1 MSLSIAIGNDILKRK
16 DIYLDT
22 AATTK
27 PNKYTVD
34 SIMPYL
40 TDKWYNPSSLYSES
54 RNVSDDIKSAR
65 ENIGNY
71 IGAKGDEIYFTS
83 GGSESNC
90 WAIQGFVN
98 YWKLKGYEPV
108 IITSTIEHKS
118 IISCVEGLCVDTHF
132 VGVYKDGC
140 VKMTQL
146 EELLKYITKNNPK
159 SKILVSVQFA
169 NNEIG
174 IVQNI
179 KAITKI
185 AHKYSAFVHTDTVQ
199 IIGHLPIDVKE
210 LDIDMLSA
218 SGHKFNA
225 LKGIGFLYIK
235 SGVKIAPLI
244 YGSQNNSMRG
254 GTENVAGIISMSK
267 ALDLCDVSYSYI
279 KDKYAIREKFINKIL
294 KLNYNLQLNSSSD
307 YGNSLPTIIS
317 LTIKEN
323 VTAEALVYIL
333 NSSGICIS
341 SGSACNSHSEEP
353 SYVLKAIGLSDED
366 AVRTIRISFS
376 DDLTSEDM
384 DRFIDELNKAIRLL
398 LS

>member
-27 PNKYTVD
+27 PNKYIVE
-34 SIMPYL
+34 SITPYL
-40 TDKWYNPSSLYSES
+40 TDKWYNPSSLYFES
-54 RNVSDDIKSAR
+54 RDVSKDIKSAR
-65 ENIGNY
+65 ENIGNH

-98 YWKLKGYEPV
+98 YWKSKGYEPI

-159 SKILVSVQFA
+159 SKILVSIQFA

-174 IVQNI
+174 IIQNI

-185 AHKYSAFVHTDTVQ
+185 AHKYLAFVHTDAVQ

-225 LKGIGFLYIK
+225 LKGTGFLYIK

-244 YGSQNNSMRG
+244 YGSQNNGMRG
-254 GTENVAGIISMSK
+254 GTENVAGIVSMSK
-267 ALDLCDVSYSYI
+267 ALDLCDVSCSYI
-279 KDKYAIREKFINKIL
+279 KNKYAVREKFINKIL

-341 SGSACNSHSEEP
+341 SGSACNSHSEES
-353 SYVLKAIGLSDED
+353 SYVLKAIGSSDED

-376 DDLTSEDM
+376 NDLTSEDM
-384 DRFIDELNKAIRLL
+384 DRFVDELDKAIKLL

>member
-1 MSLSIAIGNDILKRK
+1 MSLSIAIGNDVLKRK

-27 PNKYTVD
+27 PNKYIVE

-54 RNVSDDIKSAR
+54 RNVSEDIKSAR

-71 IGAKGDEIYFTS
+71 IGAKCDEIYFTS

-90 WAIQGFVN
+90 WAIQGFAK
-98 YWKLKGYEPV
+98 YWESKGYEPV
-108 IITSTIEHKS
+108 IVTSTIEHKS
-118 IISCVEGLCVDTHF
+118 IMSCVEGLCVDTHF

-146 EELLKYITKNNPK
+146 EELLKYISKNNPK

-185 AHKYSAFVHTDTVQ
+185 AHKYSAFIHTDAVQ

-210 LDIDMLSA
+210 IDVDMLSA

-225 LKGIGFLYIK
+225 LKGNGFLYIK

-244 YGSQNNSMRG
+244 YGSQNNGMRG
-254 GTENVAGIISMSK
+254 GTENVAGIVSMSQ
-267 ALDLCDVSYSYI
+267 ALDLCDTSYSCI
-279 KDKYAIREKFINKIL
+279 KNKYAVREKFINKIL
-294 KLNYNLQLNSSSD
+294 KLNYNLQLNNSSD
-307 YGNSLPTIIS
+307 YGNSLPTVIS

-341 SGSACNSHSEEP
+341 SGSACNSHSEDP

-376 DDLTSEDM
+376 DDLTPEDM
-384 DRFIDELNKAIRLL
+384 DKFVNELNKAIRLL

>member
-1 MSLSIAIGNDILKRK
+1 MNLSIATGNDILKRK

-27 PNKYTVD
+27 PNKYIVE
-34 SIMPYL
+34 SITPYL

-54 RNVSDDIKSAR
+54 RDVSKDIKSAR

-90 WAIQGFVN
+90 WDIQGFVN
-98 YWKLKGYEPV
+98 YWKSKGYEPV

-159 SKILVSVQFA
+159 SKILVSIQFA

-174 IVQNI
+174 IIQNI

-185 AHKYSAFVHTDTVQ
+185 AHKHSAFVHTDAVQ

-225 LKGIGFLYIK
+225 LKGTGFLYIK

-244 YGSQNNSMRG
+244 YGTQNNGMRG
-254 GTENVAGIISMSK
+254 GTENVIGIVSMSQ
-267 ALDLCDVSYSYI
+267 ALDLCDVSCSYI
-279 KDKYAIREKFINKIL
+279 KNKYAIREKFINKIL

-307 YGNSLPTIIS
+307 YGNSLPTVIS

-376 DDLTSEDM
+376 GDLTSEDM
-384 DRFIDELNKAIRLL
+384 DRFVDELNKAIRLL

>member
-1 MSLSIAIGNDILKRK
+1 MNLSIATGNDILKRK

-27 PNKYTVD
+27 PNRHVVE
-34 SIMPYL
+34 SIMPYV
-40 TDKWYNPSSLYSES
+40 TDKWYNPSSLYFES
-54 RNVSDDIKSAR
+54 RDVSKDIKSAR

-90 WAIQGFVN
+90 WTIQGFVN
-98 YWKLKGYEPV
+98 YWKSKGYEPV

-159 SKILVSVQFA
+159 SKILVSIQFA

-185 AHKYSAFVHTDTVQ
+185 AHKYSAFVHTDAVQ
-199 IIGHLPIDVKE
+199 IIGHLSIDVKE

-225 LKGIGFLYIK
+225 LKGTGFLYIK

-244 YGSQNNSMRG
+244 YGSQNNGMRG
-254 GTENVAGIISMSK
+254 GTENVAGIVSMSQV
-267 ALDLCDVSYSYI
+267 LDLYDVSCNCI
-279 KDKYAIREKFINKIL
+279 KNKYAIREKFINKIF

-384 DRFIDELNKAIRLL
+384 DRFVDELDKAIRLL

>member
-27 PNKYTVD
+27 PNKYIVE

-40 TDKWYNPSSLYSES
+40 TDKWHNPSSLYFES
-54 RNVSDDIKSAR
+54 RDVSKDIKSAR

-71 IGAKGDEIYFTS
+71 IGAKCDEIYFTS

-98 YWKLKGYEPV
+98 YWKSKGYEPV
-108 IITSTIEHKS
+108 IVTSTIEHKS
-118 IISCVEGLCVDTHF
+118 IISCVEGLYIDTHF

-146 EELLKYITKNNPK
+146 EELLKYITKNNHK
-159 SKILVSVQFA
+159 SKILVSIQFA

-174 IVQNI
+174 IIQNI

-185 AHKYSAFVHTDTVQ
+185 AHKYSAFVHTDAVQ

-210 LDIDMLSA
+210 LDVDMLSA

-225 LKGIGFLYIK
+225 LKGAGFLYIK

-244 YGSQNNSMRG
+244 YGSQNNGMRG
-254 GTENVAGIISMSK
+254 GTENVAGIVSMSK
-267 ALDLCDVSYSYI
+267 ASDLCDISYNCI
-279 KDKYAIREKFINKIL
+279 KNKYAVREKFINKVL

-307 YGNSLPTIIS
+307 YGNSLPTVIS

-376 DDLTSEDM
+376 DDLTFEDM
-384 DRFIDELNKAIRLL
+384 DRFVDELDKAIRLL